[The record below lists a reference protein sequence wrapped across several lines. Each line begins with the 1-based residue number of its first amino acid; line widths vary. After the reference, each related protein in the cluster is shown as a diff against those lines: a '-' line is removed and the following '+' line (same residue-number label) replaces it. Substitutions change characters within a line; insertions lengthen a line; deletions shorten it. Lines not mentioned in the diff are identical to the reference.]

1 MPATLSKSS
10 RESAFVSTEGW
21 HAALKAINPLS
32 EWRHDFAE
40 WRKDIE
46 QFREF
51 ESQVFFHDR
60 ESEISR
66 RVHRGMLCQLMSNGE
81 LLAFD
86 LLNRDQLH
94 SAEDEF
100 RFLNL
105 LLDNLQQTLDTW
117 HSTAR
122 LELLKEQQG

>member
-46 QFREF
+46 HFRDF
-51 ESQVFFHDR
+51 ESQAFFPDR
-60 ESEISR
+60 ESEILR
-66 RVHRGMLCQLMSNGE
+66 RMHRGMLCQLMSTGE

-86 LLNRDQLH
+86 LLNKEQLQ

-100 RFLNL
+100 KFLNL
-105 LLDNLQQTLDTW
+105 LLENLQQTLDTW
-117 HSTAR
+117 HSAAR
-122 LELLKEQQG
+122 LDLLKEQQA